1 MKKLNQIYCISNYD
15 SRRSI
20 IPFLSIVLMAFA
32 FACTTKTNPALREAF
47 ENPPL
52 EYRMNI
58 NLHRF
63 SGEPEKQDSIIE
75 AALANGWGGFA
86 INTPYDDYLTEK
98 GLQSTKSFCDKAKA
112 KGMDLWLYDER
123 GYPSGNAGDLVIKEN
138 PDWEAMAIYM
148 KDTVVTGG
156 NIDFL
161 LPWGEPFIIKAF
173 PVTDGATDFKNP
185 VDLLDLYKGS
195 IIKWNAPNGNW
206 IIFAATK
213 YRLYEGYQAADK
225 GGSKLGSHYPSLL
238 IPEPTDAFIRITH
251 EAYAKTFGA
260 DLGKY
265 FTSTF
270 TDEPSLMALQ
280 FHRYKDRHAVIP
292 WKELLS
298 EEIEKRYGYKP
309 EDKLVELF
317 YDEGPEG
324 QKIRYQYF
332 HTVADLTSKN
342 YYRKIKEWCV
352 AHNFLSGGHLL
363 LEESMIAHVPLYGDI
378 MKCFREMHAPG
389 IDILSC
395 LPENMPVHTPKLAS
409 SAMEL
414 MGGTHVMSEPC
425 PVADRPIFDGL
436 DPKTPEVRGHLNMLL
451 QGGITDFNCYLKMN
465 NSTQE
470 ERIEMNKYVGRIQML
485 LQGGHVASEIG
496 VVYPIESMWTEFM
509 PRYHRVAGWN
519 DVTGARE
526 KVNSIDKTF
535 QGVSRFMFENCWEYM
550 HLDVQAII
558 DSKVENGILVH
569 NKLRFKVLVLP
580 YVSTLPEAAWKQLE
594 TFVKQGGKI
603 IAIEEKP
610 VNSET
615 NFPDTQIKQ
624 AFEKLFDENK
634 NIVFMKD
641 WTSEKLNSHLNSWL
655 EKPIKVEN
663 DNLPIRLA
671 HKKIDGHEVIF
682 IINDSNNEI
691 TTNLSFNL
699 KGNFEGW
706 NPVTGIISEL
716 GMDIN
721 LNLKPYHGIIY
732 RTK

>member
-1 MKKLNQIYCISNYD
+1 MKTENLQPIWILSLM
-15 SRRSI
+15 
-20 IPFLSIVLMAFA
+20 FLLFGCSKPSEV
-32 FACTTKTNPALREAF
+32 NLREAF
-47 ENPPL
+47 RNPPL
-52 EYRMNI
+52 EYRMNL
-58 NLHRF
+58 NFHSFPLE
-63 SGEPEKQDSIIE
+63 SAKQDSVIE
-75 AALANGWGGFA
+75 ATLANGWGGFTL
-86 INTPYDDYLTEK
+86 NTPYEEYLTEK
-98 GLQSTKSFCDKAKA
+98 GLEATLSFCEKAKA
-112 KGMDLWLYDER
+112 KGMDLWLYDEH
-123 GYPSGNAGDLVIKEN
+123 GYPSGNAGDLVIMEN
-138 PDWEAMAIYM
+138 PKWEALAIYM
-148 KDTVVTGG
+148 KDTLVAEG
-156 NIDFL
+156 NTNFL

-173 PVTDGATDFKNP
+173 PVTDGTTDYKNP
-185 VDLLDLYKGS
+185 VDLLDLYKGDVL
-195 IIKWNAPNGNW
+195 KWNAPKGSWN
-206 IIFAATK
+206 IFAATK

-225 GGSKLGSHYPSLL
+225 DGSKLGSHYPSLL
-238 IPEPTDAFIRITH
+238 IPEPTEAFIRVTH
-251 EAYAKTFGA
+251 DVYAKTMGT

-280 FHRYKDRHAVIP
+280 FHSYKDRHAILP

-309 EDKLVELF
+309 EDKLIELF
-317 YDEGPEG
+317 YDDGPVG

-332 HTVADLTSKN
+332 HTVADLTSN
-342 YYRKIKEWCV
+342 NFYRKIKDWCV
-352 AHNFLSGGHLL
+352 EHNLLSGGHLL

-409 SAMEL
+409 SAAEL

-425 PVADRPIFDGL
+425 PVADWPLFNGL
-436 DPKTPEVRGHLNMLL
+436 DPKTPEVRGHLNMLM
-451 QGGITDFNCYLKMN
+451 QGGITDFNCYLEMN

-496 VVYPIESMWTEFM
+496 VVYPIETLWTEFM

-535 QGVSRFMFENCWEYM
+535 QGVSRFMFENCWEYT
-550 HLDVQAII
+550 HLDAQAII
-558 DSKVENGILVH
+558 DSKVENGLLVH
-569 NKLRFKVLVLP
+569 NNLQFKVLVLP

-603 IAIEEKP
+603 IAIEGKP
-610 VNSET
+610 VNSEI
-615 NFPDTQIKQ
+615 NFPDTRVQQ
-624 AFEKLFDENK
+624 TFENLFNENK
-634 NIVFMKD
+634 NIVFMTD
-641 WTSEKLNSHLNSWL
+641 WTADKLNGHLNNWL
-655 EKPIKVEN
+655 EKPVSVEN
-663 DNLPIRLA
+663 DMLPIRLA
-671 HKKIDGHEVIF
+671 HKNIDGHEVVF

-691 TTNLSFNL
+691 TTNLAFNL
-699 KGNFEGW
+699 KGNFEEW
-706 NPVTGIISEL
+706 DPITGNISEL
-716 GMDIN
+716 GVDFN
-721 LNLKPYHGIIY
+721 LSLKPYHGKIY

>member
-1 MKKLNQIYCISNYD
+1 MKMDTKHQILIG
-15 SRRSI
+15 
-20 IPFLSIVLMAFA
+20 VLILVQLLG
-32 FACTTKTNPALREAF
+32 CTNKSEDKLREAF
-47 ENPPL
+47 KNPPL
-52 EYRMNI
+52 EHRMNR
-58 NLHRF
+58 NLHSFPLESAR
-63 SGEPEKQDSIIE
+63 QDSVIE
-75 AALANGWGGFA
+75 ATLADGWGGFTL
-86 INTPYDDYLTEK
+86 NTPYEEYLTEK
-98 GLQSTKSFCDKAKA
+98 GLDATLSFCEKAKA
-112 KGMDLWLYDER
+112 KGMDLWLYDEC

-138 PDWEAMAIYM
+138 PNWEAMAIYM
-148 KDTVVTGG
+148 KDTVVSGG
-156 NIDFL
+156 NTNFL

-173 PVTDGATDFKNP
+173 PVTDGKTDFKNP
-185 VDLLDLYKGS
+185 FDLLDLYKGDVL
-195 IIKWNAPNGNW
+195 KWNAPTGNW
-206 IIFAATK
+206 NIFVATK

-238 IPEPTDAFIRITH
+238 MSEPTEAFIRITH
-251 EAYAKTFGA
+251 EAYANTFGT
-260 DLGKY
+260 DLGKC

-280 FHRYKDRHAVIP
+280 FHNYKDRHAILP

-309 EDKLVELF
+309 EDKIVELF
-317 YDEGPEG
+317 YDDGPDG

-342 YYRKIKEWCV
+342 YYRKIKDWCV
-352 AHNFLSGGHLL
+352 AHNTLSGGHML

-395 LPENMPVHTPKLAS
+395 LPENMPVHSPKLAS
-409 SAMEL
+409 SVVEL

-425 PVADRPIFDGL
+425 PVADRPLFNGL
-436 DPKTPEVRGHLNMLL
+436 DPKTPAVRGHLNMLM

-465 NSTQE
+465 NSTQD

-519 DVTGARE
+519 DVSGARE
-526 KVNSIDKTF
+526 KVNSIDKAF
-535 QGVSRFMFENCWEYM
+535 QGISRFMFENCWEYT
-550 HLDVQAII
+550 HLDAQAI
-558 DSKVENGILVH
+558 VESNVEKDILVH

-580 YVSTLPEAAWKQLE
+580 YVSTLPQAAWKQLE

-610 VNSET
+610 VNSEI
-615 NFPDTQIKQ
+615 NFPDTQVQ
-624 AFEKLFDENK
+624 QTFEKLFEENK

-641 WTSEKLNSHLNSWL
+641 WTADKLNGHLNSWL

-663 DNLPIRLA
+663 DKLPIRLA
-671 HKKIDGHEVIF
+671 HKKIDGHEVVF
-682 IINDSNNEI
+682 IINDSDNDI
-691 TTNLSFNL
+691 TTKLAFNL
-699 KGNFEGW
+699 KGNFQEW
-706 NPVTGIISEL
+706 DPITGNISEL
-716 GMDIN
+716 TKDFN
-721 LNLKPYHGIIY
+721 LSLMSYQGKIY